1 MDCFSSLTGIRT
13 DKEPYRAKSALSLLE
28 PRDLILNFDFECQ
41 YFLEVFFRNEPYGV
55 PSHNDGRVPARAP
68 AGSYSET
75 ARRFDVCVENS
86 VPVASGA
93 MARSGLGKGLGA
105 LIGTPAVATP
115 KDGSDAGERVHQIEL
130 TSIVPSTL
138 QPRKD
143 FARDVLLEL
152 IESIR
157 QHGIIQ
163 PLIVRQVGTRF
174 ELIAGERRWR
184 AAQELGL
191 ATVPA
196 IVRTANDLEVLEL
209 SLIENLQRADLN
221 PIEEAQ
227 GYARLANE
235 FGMRQEDIALKVGRS
250 RAAVANALRLL
261 DLHPQVQIWLAQNLV
276 SVGHAKVLLALKAP
290 EEQLL
295 AAETVLRR
303 NATVRS
309 TERMVARLLGIGR
322 GRRKPRRAAGDSSAT
337 ATAVEDLQNRLQQHL
352 ATHVTI
358 HHGEKRGRIEIEY
371 LRNRR
376 SSADYYCS
384 WPAGRRVTRVMNCRG
399 VRRGGRQSKWIKAFQ
414 KTDPAGAER
423 DGRGANDRAS
433 ESKYAKG
440 PATCGGLASHV
451 ISSS

>member
-1 MDCFSSLTGIRT
+1 
-13 DKEPYRAKSALSLLE
+13 
-28 PRDLILNFDFECQ
+28 
-41 YFLEVFFRNEPYGV
+41 
-55 PSHNDGRVPARAP
+55 
-68 AGSYSET
+68 
-75 ARRFDVCVENS
+75 
-86 VPVASGA
+86 

-105 LIGTPAVATP
+105 LIGTPSVALRT
-115 KDGSDAGERVHQIEL
+115 DGQELGERVHQID
-130 TSIVPSTL
+130 SSAVVPSAL

-143 FARDVLLEL
+143 FGREALQEL
-152 IESIR
+152 IDSIQ

-163 PLIVRQVGTRF
+163 PLIVRQTGARF

-196 IVRTANDLEVLEL
+196 IIRSANDLEVLEL

-261 DLHPQVQIWLAQNLV
+261 DLHSQVQVWLAQNLL
-276 SVGHAKVLLALKAP
+276 SVGHAKVLLALKSP

-309 TERMVARLLGIGR
+309 TERLVARQLGIGR
-322 GRRKPRRAAGDSSAT
+322 GRRKSRRVGIELSAT
-337 ATAVEDLQNRLQQHL
+337 TAAVGDLQNRLQQHL

-358 HHGEKRGRIEIEY
+358 HHGDKRGRIEIEY
-371 LRNRR
+371 YGTDDLQRII
-376 SSADYYCS
+376 AALGL
-384 WPAGRRVTRVMNCRG
+384 PA
-399 VRRGGRQSKWIKAFQ
+399 
-414 KTDPAGAER
+414 
-423 DGRGANDRAS
+423 
-433 ESKYAKG
+433 ES
-440 PATCGGLASHV
+440 
-451 ISSS
+451 

>member
-1 MDCFSSLTGIRT
+1 
-13 DKEPYRAKSALSLLE
+13 
-28 PRDLILNFDFECQ
+28 
-41 YFLEVFFRNEPYGV
+41 
-55 PSHNDGRVPARAP
+55 
-68 AGSYSET
+68 
-75 ARRFDVCVENS
+75 
-86 VPVASGA
+86 

-105 LIGTPAVATP
+105 LIGTPSMIASTEVTEP
-115 KDGSDAGERVHQIEL
+115 GERVHQIGL
-130 TSIVPSTL
+130 ASIVPSTL

-143 FARDVLLEL
+143 FGREALQEL
-152 IESIR
+152 IDSIR

-163 PLIVRQVGTRF
+163 PLIVRPATAGPSAAVQVGIRF

-184 AAQELGL
+184 AAQEIGL

-250 RAAVANALRLL
+250 RAAVANAMRLL
-261 DLHPQVQIWLAQNLV
+261 DLHPQVQVWLAQNLL

-309 TERMVARLLGIGR
+309 TERLVARQLGIGR
-322 GRRKPRRAAGDSSAT
+322 SRRRSRRAPAEVSAAG
-337 ATAVEDLQNRLQQHL
+337 TAVEDLQNRLQQHL
-352 ATHVTI
+352 ATHVAI
-358 HHGEKRGRIEIEY
+358 HHGDKRGRIEIEY
-371 LRNRR
+371 YGTDDLQRI
-376 SSADYYCS
+376 
-384 WPAGRRVTRVMNCRG
+384 VTALG
-399 VRRGGRQSKWIKAFQ
+399 L
-414 KTDPAGAER
+414 PP
-423 DGRGANDRAS
+423 S
-433 ESKYAKG
+433 E
-440 PATCGGLASHV
+440 T
-451 ISSS
+451 